1 MKTIQSLFLVL
12 ALSLITSIQAQAT
25 KVEYKSQVAVK
36 QNNSY
41 YQQRAREDAQLE
53 QEFKANSKKEERA
66 FWKEQKEY
74 EKNLKSQDRR
84 AYRVY
89 IEAKNDAYA
98 SHYHNCDGTCH
109 HSDFYYQN
117 AGYYYSAYRQPR
129 YSGTSTRATIN
140 TNIGISTPAVR
151 LGL

>member
-12 ALSLITSIQAQAT
+12 AFTVMTTAEAQTT
-25 KVEYKSQVAVK
+25 KVNAKTQVEVK
-36 QNNSY
+36 NTNAY
-41 YQQRAREDAQLE
+41 YQQKAREDARIE
-53 QEFKANSKKEERA
+53 QEFRAESKREEKV
-66 FWKEQKEY
+66 FWNQQKEY

-98 SHYHNCDGTCH
+98 NHYQTCNGSCP
-109 HSDFYYQN
+109 HSDYYYQQAGFYY
-117 AGYYYSAYRQPR
+117 YEYHQPR

-140 TNIGISTPAVR
+140 TNIGVSTPAVR